1 MSRSWVLPFL
11 IAALAGASI
20 WALSPWITGQ
30 AEPWD
35 AGLYYSGALLAAGL
49 LSGAAVPKPLWAL
62 YLGGIVGQAL
72 YLLLFVPPSPLMA
85 VGLMF
90 LLVWS
95 LLLLVGAYAGAR
107 FSARRRA
114 T

>member
-11 IAALAGASI
+11 IAALAGAAI
-20 WALSPWITGQ
+20 WALSPLLTGQ

-49 LSGAAVPKPLWAL
+49 FSGVAVPKPLWAH
-62 YLGGIVGQAL
+62 YLGGLVGQAL
-72 YLLLFVPPSPLMA
+72 YLLLFLPPSPLMV
-85 VGLMF
+85 VGLVF

-107 FSARRRA
+107 VRMR
-114 T
+114 

>member
-11 IAALAGASI
+11 IAALAGAAI
-20 WALSPWITGQ
+20 WALSPLITGQ

-49 LSGAAVPKPLWAL
+49 LSGVAVPKPLWAH
-62 YLGGIVGQAL
+62 YLGGIAGQAL
-72 YLLLFVPPSPLMA
+72 YLLLFLPSSPLMA
-85 VGLMF
+85 VGLVF

-95 LLLLVGAYAGAR
+95 LLLLVGACAGVR
-107 FSARRRA
+107 VRMR
-114 T
+114 

>member
-1 MSRSWVLPFL
+1 MSRFWILPFL

-20 WALSPWITGQ
+20 WALSPWIAGQ

-49 LSGAAVPKPLWAL
+49 LSGVAVPKPLWAH
-62 YLGGIVGQAL
+62 YLGGTVGQAL

-85 VGLMF
+85 VGLIF

-107 FSARRRA
+107 FSARRHA

>member
-11 IAALAGASI
+11 IAALAGAAI
-20 WALSPWITGQ
+20 WALSPLITGQ

-49 LSGAAVPKPLWAL
+49 LSGVAVPKPLWAH
-62 YLGGIVGQAL
+62 YLGGIAGQAL
-72 YLLLFVPPSPLMA
+72 YLLLFLPSSPLMA
-85 VGLMF
+85 VGLVF

-95 LLLLVGAYAGAR
+95 LLLLGGACAGAR
-107 FSARRRA
+107 VRMR
-114 T
+114 

>member
-11 IAALAGASI
+11 IAALAGAAI
-20 WALSPWITGQ
+20 WALSPLLTGR

-49 LSGAAVPKPLWAL
+49 LSGVAVPKPLWAH

-72 YLLLFVPPSPLMA
+72 YLLLFLPSSPLMA
-85 VGLMF
+85 VGLVF

-95 LLLLVGAYAGAR
+95 LLLLGGACAGAR
-107 FSARRRA
+107 VRMR
-114 T
+114 

>member
-11 IAALAGASI
+11 IAALAGAAI
-20 WALSPWITGQ
+20 WTLSPLLTGR

-49 LSGAAVPKPLWAL
+49 LSGVTVPKPLWAH
-62 YLGGIVGQAL
+62 YLGGLVGQAL
-72 YLLLFVPPSPLMA
+72 YLLLFLPPSPLMA
-85 VGLMF
+85 VGLVF

-95 LLLLVGAYAGAR
+95 LLLLVGACAGAR
-107 FSARRRA
+107 IRTR
-114 T
+114 

>member
-11 IAALAGASI
+11 IAALAGAAI
-20 WALSPWITGQ
+20 WALSPLLTGQ

-49 LSGAAVPKPLWAL
+49 FSGVAVPKPLWAH
-62 YLGGIVGQAL
+62 YLGGLVGQAL
-72 YLLLFVPPSPLMA
+72 YLLLFLPPSPLMA
-85 VGLMF
+85 VGLVF

-95 LLLLVGAYAGAR
+95 LLLLVGACAGAR
-107 FSARRRA
+107 VRMR
-114 T
+114 